1 MDTPDVSGLQRV
13 AIAPSQQR
21 GNQLY
26 LNDAQTHYL
35 GRVLRLQ
42 AGDRFIAMDGQGT
55 WWLAIWQGTAIAL
68 IVHEILAT
76 TELPIPLVLMVAMP
90 KGNGMDEIIRQ
101 TTELG
106 VSEIW
111 PILSDR
117 TLLQPSPNKLSR
129 WQRIATEAAEQ
140 SERQLIPKIHPPQ
153 PWHAALETLQAAT
166 DDSSD
171 HASEN
176 HALENHALESQERAI
191 AAFLCTARQG
201 LLLRDSLSQVL
212 RQTVSPTQVV
222 VATGPEGGWT
232 EAEIEQ
238 AIAHSFIPVS
248 LGGRILRAIT
258 APIAATVLVAHYL
271 EPKSTTHDA

>member
-1 MDTPDVSGLQRV
+1 MMDAPDISGLQRV

-21 GNQLY
+21 GNQLC

-55 WWLAIWQGTAIAL
+55 WWLAIWQGTAIAQ
-68 IVHEILAT
+68 IAHEILVT
-76 TELPIPLVLMVAMP
+76 TELPIPLALMVAMP

-111 PILSDR
+111 PIMSDR

-166 DDSSD
+166 HDPSD

-176 HALENHALESQERAI
+176 HASESQERAI

-232 EAEIEQ
+232 DAEIKQ

-258 APIAATVLVAHYL
+258 APIAATALVAHYL
-271 EPKSTTHDA
+271 ESKPVSHDA

>member
-1 MDTPDVSGLQRV
+1 MDAPDVGRLQRV

-42 AGDRFIAMDGQGT
+42 AGDRFIAMDGRGI
-55 WWLAIWQGTAIAL
+55 WWLAIWQGTAIAQ
-68 IVHEILAT
+68 IAHEILAT
-76 TELPIPLVLMVAMP
+76 TELPMPLALMVAMP

-106 VSEIW
+106 VNEIW
-111 PILSDR
+111 PIISDR
-117 TLLQPSPNKLSR
+117 TLLQPSPNKLDR

-153 PWHAALETLQAAT
+153 PWGAALATLQAAT
-166 DDSSD
+166 HDPSES
-171 HASEN
+171 HASEG
-176 HALENHALESQERAI
+176 QKRAI

-201 LLLRDSLSQVL
+201 ILLRDSLSQVL
-212 RQTVSPTQVV
+212 QQTVSPTQVI

-258 APIAATVLVAHYL
+258 APITATALVAHYL
-271 EPKSTTHDA
+271 EPKPASHDA